1 MGAEGR
7 TLSDAWRMAR
17 PPWRAPLKG
26 QLLDLAL
33 AGLSGGL
40 LVLAFPSF
48 DLWPLA
54 FVVLVPWLARIPG
67 QSPRTAGLGGLVAG
81 MVFFLGSLWWV
92 AGTMVR
98 YGALPVPLALPVA
111 VAVLA
116 ALTLYL
122 SLYVAAF
129 SALLAWIRPTSGPA
143 FVLAAAG
150 LWVALEYLRTHL
162 LSGFPWNLL
171 GYSQYQ
177 NFAFLPAVTVTGVY
191 GLSFFVMATNA
202 ALAWA
207 LRHRGRWAET
217 GRAVGVAAALAILA
231 LVPGGWT
238 PAARPT
244 PAVPV
249 TIIQGNIAQDRK
261 WDPARQEET
270 LWTYR
275 RLTQAA
281 AVEGQP
287 ALVVWPETA
296 VPFPFQADPR
306 REAVLDVARAV
317 RVPLLVGAPHVDG
330 ATGRVFNSAFLID
343 PAGGVADRYDKV
355 HLVPFGE
362 YVPLRRVFF
371 FADWFVAG
379 GIGEFAPGAT
389 LTLFESPAGR
399 FGVTICYE
407 AIFPDLVR
415 RSFAAGADF
424 LVNITNDAW
433 FGRTSAPYQHL
444 AMATVRAVE
453 NGAYVVR
460 AANTGI
466 SAIIA
471 PDGRI
476 LRASGLFT
484 QEALGGLV
492 EPRRGTTFYTRYG
505 DVFAAG
511 TLLVTFLGV
520 VGVGL
525 TRAGSAGPPRDRSG
539 VPGRLHHDEV

>member
-1 MGAEGR
+1 MSAEARWLSGAVLTVGPAGLAIR
-7 TLSDAWRMAR
+7 KDHVR
-17 PPWRAPLKG
+17 
-26 QLLDLAL
+26 DLAL

-48 DLWPLA
+48 DIWPLA

-81 MVFFLGSLWWV
+81 MAFFLGSLWWV

-98 YGALPVPLALPVA
+98 YGALPAPLALPVA
-111 VAVLA
+111 IAVLA
-116 ALTLYL
+116 ALALYL
-122 SLYVAAF
+122 GLYVAAF
-129 SALLAWIRPTSGPA
+129 SALLAWLRPTSGPA
-143 FVLAAAG
+143 FVLAAAS

-162 LSGFPWNLL
+162 LTGFPWNLL
-171 GYSQYQ
+171 GYSQYR
-177 NFAFLPAVTVTGVY
+177 NFALLPVATITGVY
-191 GLSFFVMATNA
+191 GLSFLVMATNA

-207 LRHRGRWAET
+207 LRHWGRWAET
-217 GRAVGVAAALAILA
+217 GRAVGVVAALAVLA
-231 LVPGGWT
+231 LVPGRWM
-238 PAARPT
+238 PAARPK

-249 TIIQGNIAQDRK
+249 TIIQGNIAQELK
-261 WDPARQEET
+261 WDPARQNET
-270 LWTYR
+270 LRTYR

-287 ALVVWPETA
+287 ALIVWPETA
-296 VPFPFQADPR
+296 VPFPFEADPR

-317 RVPLLVGAPHVDG
+317 RVPLLVGAPRVDR
-330 ATGRVFNSAFLID
+330 AAGRVFNSAFLID
-343 PAGGVADRYDKV
+343 PTGRVADRYDKV

-379 GIGEFAPGAT
+379 GIGEFAAGT
-389 LTLFESPAGR
+389 RQTLFESPAGR

-415 RSFAAGADF
+415 RAFAAGADF
-424 LVNITNDAW
+424 LVNLTNDAW
-433 FGRTSAPYQHL
+433 FGRTPAPYQHL

-484 QEALGGLV
+484 QEALAGLV
-492 EPRRGTTFYTRYG
+492 APRRGTTFYTRYG

-511 TLLVTFLGV
+511 ALLVTFLGV
-520 VGVGL
+520 VGVGV
-525 TRAGSAGPPRDRSG
+525 TRARSG
-539 VPGRLHHDEV
+539 VPLRDRSVASGRTDRD